1 MKPLS
6 TAALAKRRT
15 LPFVSRWYGTLVA
28 VVLVRTICVVLV
40 LGVLSPETSLANSL
54 RANSDSQ
61 MIQNEQADRDKLSR
75 LEDQEMLQRF
85 ARLRLLVSVPA
96 NARGYYLHGV
106 PARLHYLRPWSKLF
120 LDRLSNQFRARFGK
134 RLRITSLIR
143 TAEYQKSL
151 GRRNSNAASA
161 FGEKRSTHLTGASLD
176 VSKKG
181 VTRAQRQWLRRVLT
195 SLKRRGYL
203 FAVEEFQQP
212 NFHIMVYRNYPEYV
226 KQIVT
231 RQKSRKKKSSG

>member
-6 TAALAKRRT
+6 AAALSRRT
-15 LPFVSRWYGTLVA
+15 LPPVSRWYVTLVA
-28 VVLVRTICVVLV
+28 VVLARTICVVLV
-40 LGVLSPETSLANSL
+40 LGVLPPETSLANSL

-61 MIQNEQADRDKLSR
+61 VIQNERANRDKLSR
-75 LEDQEMLQRF
+75 LEDQEMLKRF
-85 ARLRLLVSVPA
+85 ARLRLLVPVPA
-96 NARGYYLHGV
+96 NARGYYVHSV
-106 PARLHYLRPWSKLF
+106 PTRLHYLRPWSKLF

-151 GRRNSNAASA
+151 EKWNRNAAPAS
-161 FGEKRSTHLTGASLD
+161 GKKRSTHLTGASLD
-176 VSKKG
+176 ISKKG
-181 VTRAQRQWLRRVLT
+181 MARAQRQWLRRVLT
-195 SLKRRGYL
+195 SLKRKGYL

-212 NFHIMVYRNYPEYV
+212 NFHIMVHRNYPEYV

-231 RQKSRKKKSSG
+231 RQKSRKKKSRG